1 MEMTLMLRTDE
12 TLAGSMSNWFSLS
25 RRGRVLKLLLW
36 PTNLYYNAG
45 QCVMSDFRF
54 FFVFLLF
61 SCVDLAITLSEIS
74 MNERI

>member
-25 RRGRVLKLLLW
+25 RCGRVHKLLLW

-45 QCVMSDFRF
+45 QCVMSDFCF
-54 FFVFLLF
+54 FLLF